1 MSARPWIDAE
11 MLCRSVAALTQ
22 NPKGMGFVENQPG
35 VVAGF
40 DLNEARQ
47 VRVIPVHA
55 AETLNDD

>member
-1 MSARPWIDAE
+1 